1 MRYFVIVVLMLS
13 ISTESLNGQ
22 TSRQG
27 EFSINDFV
35 VNVISITSE
44 TQVTGLNPR
53 NFRPFLESHP
63 DISFAGTG
71 TINFK
76 GRERNV
82 SFSGVKVR
90 LNQRNQLI
98 ATSGQVRGTSVSIVN
113 YDFAG
118 FKISINWKSVIIKPS
133 GSTAI
138 ISVKVPLHSCASDS
152 LANLNMIS
160 PSCQF
165 FSDGSVFGNNFSGS
179 GVFSLKKSVYSV
191 HITNQSDGIIKIG
204 RSLNNT
210 SPENGAHLKAK
221 DQNNLFDISCS
232 ISEDP
237 SNSKLIFRLLNPV
250 EKHLEYNTGKDE
262 YYFVKLKKGMI
273 RFRYDADT
281 LTECRGEFPSKVKLP
296 ARYNRIVDIGPGEV
310 IDTFDVML
318 LTDYTNALFDSLDL
332 VNHSTGRHYQL
343 KIGAVS
349 FDPGKY
355 KAWIYFPKWLE
366 NSSEYSI
373 FKGDP
378 ACEELSGLLRRMN
391 NGNIYRCDK
400 NPGLTVTRGTMYL
413 MSPQI
418 DYKYSGSL
426 SETDS
431 KTVKTYFSGYLT
443 FTPYG
448 LQGSVGSDG
457 NTFVPFTYS
466 MNNCSINKSYSPSS
480 WKDIISKGDTLPE
493 KIDELFRIQKLKIL
507 EMRMEVMF
515 ICKDKVV
522 TKSSFFRYFVHFP
535 YPTYMNLEFEDNS
548 FSQDGT
554 FSNAY
559 GPIALRANE
568 NLDYRTSVI
577 MTDEEKGRKK
587 EAVQV
592 PSGYIFWAW
601 RLPVIFADRGI
612 EIDYRRLFNY
622 PDSGITIT
630 MNDQSR
636 NSIGEIYGSELS
648 VSPLYSDNSAF
659 RKGVRFKGFLSSEGA
674 FHLVNWDTKPYFG
687 KSYSKKFRCDLSDI
701 SLAPL
706 GSSPTMRPFDF
717 NWNGRLQFPFFCYN
731 ATETWRLVQFQVKDA
746 EPFMPMPIGIERTV
760 RQRLGCDSCTMT
772 SMITDDTISFTVD
785 HLEYDEQLGGFVCD
799 RLRKNGTDK
808 WGRLELFS
816 YAHALFIENNIT
828 KKDTI
833 LKRTEDN
840 SCNNNKIVIEK
851 LKDAYLNKN
860 GITDLVCYDPLASLC
875 RNPGIN
881 NSSCCDEFYYGTYE
895 IITYKSSTD
904 STITLSATNAKFYP
918 HEPVYKL
925 NLENSTLAFRSDDTS
940 QGTNQIINV
949 PGMQLASTDQ
959 GYFGAFGSTYTDVAF
974 SLPYEGEFRFFLDP
988 HCGYFYMLGA
998 GSFTIF
1004 GIPLRGQVFLFHA
1017 PKEVFYTHP
1026 FTSYNT
1032 TSLLEDMSIRSLS
1045 ADVSDFLGDTQL
1057 SFVDQGSV
1065 VTGFLSTG
1073 AASYGLNWHGID
1085 VSIKA
1090 GITNYLFHS
1099 SDGNTF
1105 RTGMFGVVGAE
1116 ASIDVILF
1124 SVHAEGRL
1132 KLALAL
1138 GIPFGNYDNVLVS
1151 LKESDFILQGEF
1163 MMKGCVG
1170 VFFLGNCCAG
1180 FRSGATLSN
1189 ENGLEFDAFDLFS
1202 CCDCD
1207 N

>member
-1 MRYFVIVVLMLS
+1 M
-13 ISTESLNGQ
+13 
-22 TSRQG
+22 
-27 EFSINDFV
+27 INDYV
-35 VNVISITSE
+35 VNVISVTSE
-44 TQVTGLNPR
+44 SNVTGLNQR

-71 TINFK
+71 IINFK
-76 GRERNV
+76 GRARNV

-90 LNQRNQLI
+90 LNQTNQLI
-98 ATSGQVRGTSVSIVN
+98 ATSGQVKGTSVTIVN

-118 FKISINWKSVIIKPS
+118 FKISLNWKSVIIKPS
-133 GSTAI
+133 GSAAI
-138 ISVKVPLHSCASDS
+138 ISVKVPLHSCALDS

-160 PSCQF
+160 TSCQF

-179 GVFSLKKSVYSV
+179 GVFSLKNSVYSV
-191 HITNQSDGIIKIG
+191 HITNQSDGIIKTG

-210 SPENGAHLKAK
+210 GPENGAHLKAK
-221 DQNNLFDISCS
+221 DQNGLFDISCS
-232 ISEDP
+232 ISEDA
-237 SNSKLIFRLLNPV
+237 SGSKLIFRLLNPV
-250 EKHLEYNTGKDE
+250 ERHLEYNTGKDE

-281 LTECRGEFPSKVKLP
+281 LTECRGEFPSRVKLP
-296 ARYNRIVDIGPGEV
+296 GRYNRIVDIGPGEV

-318 LTDYTNALFDSLDL
+318 FTDCTNALFDSLDL
-332 VNHSTGRHYQL
+332 VNHSTGKHYQL

-349 FDPGKY
+349 FDPGEY

-378 ACEELSGLLRRMN
+378 ACEELTGLLRRMN

-400 NPGLTVTRGTMYL
+400 NPGLTVTKGTMYL
-413 MSPQI
+413 RSPQI

-426 SETDS
+426 SDADS
-431 KTVKTYFSGYLT
+431 RTVKTYFSGYLT

-466 MNNCSINKSYSPSS
+466 MNTCAINKSYPPSS
-480 WKDIISKGDTLPE
+480 WKDIISRGDTLPE
-493 KIDELFRIQKLKIL
+493 KIDELFRIQQLRIL
-507 EMRMEVMF
+507 EMRLKVMK
-515 ICKDKVV
+515 ICKDMVE
-522 TKSSFFRYFVHFP
+522 TKSSFFRYYVHFP

-548 FSQDGT
+548 FTQDGR
-554 FSNAY
+554 FIKAY

-577 MTDEEKGRKK
+577 MTDEENGKKK
-587 EAVQV
+587 EAIQV

-601 RLPVIFADRGI
+601 RLPVTFADRGI
-612 EIDYRRLFNY
+612 EIDYKRLFIY

-659 RKGVRFKGFLSSEGA
+659 RKGVRFKGFLSIEGA
-674 FHLVNWDTKPYFG
+674 FHLEKWDTLPYFG
-687 KSYSKKFRCDLSDI
+687 KFYSKKFRCDLSEI

-706 GSSPTMRPFDF
+706 GSSPTMRKFDF
-717 NWNGRLQFPFFCYN
+717 KWDGRLQFPFFCYN
-731 ATETWRLVQFQVKDA
+731 TSETWRFVQFQVKDA
-746 EPFMPMPIGIERTV
+746 EPFMPEPINIERTV
-760 RQRLGCDSCTMT
+760 RQRLGCDNRIMT
-772 SMITDDTISFTVD
+772 SLSTNDTISFTVKNLGYKD
-785 HLEYDEQLGGFVCD
+785 QLGGFVCD
-799 RLRKNGTDK
+799 KLRKNGTNK

-816 YAHALFIENNIT
+816 YDHALFIENNIN

-840 SCNNNKIVIEK
+840 SCNNNRVVIEK
-851 LKDAYLNKN
+851 LKDAYSNKN

-875 RNPGIN
+875 RNPGTN
-881 NSSCCDEFYYGTYE
+881 NSSCCDIFYYGTYE
-895 IITYKSSTD
+895 VITYKSSED
-904 STITLSATNAKFYP
+904 STITLSATNTKYYP
-918 HEPVYKL
+918 YEPVYKL
-925 NLENSTLAFRSDDTS
+925 SLESSTLATRSDDAS
-940 QGTNQIINV
+940 QGTSQVMDV
-949 PGMQLASTDQ
+949 PGMQLAYTDQ

-1004 GIPLRGQVFLFHA
+1004 GIPLRAQVFLFHA

-1045 ADVSDFLGDTQL
+1045 EDVSDFLENTQL
-1057 SFVDQGSV
+1057 SFEDNTSV
-1065 VTGFLSTG
+1065 VTGFLCTG
-1073 AASYGLNWHGID
+1073 AASYGLNWNSIN
-1085 VSIKA
+1085 VSIEA
-1090 GITNYLFHS
+1090 GITTYLYHS
-1099 SDGNTF
+1099 NNGNIF
-1105 RTGMFGVVGAE
+1105 RTGMFGIAGAQ
-1116 ASIDVILF
+1116 ASLDLILF
-1124 SVHAEGRL
+1124 SVQAEGRL

-1138 GIPFGNYDNVLVS
+1138 GIPFGNYDNIIAS
-1151 LKESDFILQGEF
+1151 LRESDFILRGEF
-1163 MMKGCVG
+1163 MMKGCIG
-1170 VFFLGNCCAG
+1170 VIFLGDCCAG
-1180 FRSGATLSN
+1180 FSSSATLSN
-1189 ENGLEFDAFDLFS
+1189 ENGLKFNAFDVF
-1202 CCDCD
+1202 CGCD
-1207 N
+1207 